1 MNGNNSIMNGN
12 NSIMNDNN
20 SIVMLTFLTIVNQV
34 KLYHWQTL
42 SHPRHKATDE
52 LYSDLSDNVDKFIE
66 VLTGRCVIDQGNN
79 KYRIL
84 MPNKH
89 IKLQNYTDDNGLQLI
104 KNIKL
109 YLESP
114 ELNNVIGNSTE
125 LGNIR
130 DEMLASINKASY
142 LFTLN

>member
-1 MNGNNSIMNGN
+1 MENKNST
-12 NSIMNDNN
+12 
-20 SIVMLTFLTIVNQV
+20 VMLTFLTIVNQI

-42 SHPRHKATDE
+42 SHPRHTATDE
-52 LYSDLSDNVDKFIE
+52 LYSDLSNNVDKFIE
-66 VLTGRCVIDQGNN
+66 ILTGRCVIEQRNN

-84 MPNKH
+84 LPNKH

-104 KNIKL
+104 TNIKE
-109 YLESP
+109 YLESS
-114 ELNNVIGNSTE
+114 ELNNVIGSSTE